1 MNRTHLS
8 EDQLIELSLAGTDAA
23 REPHLAECERCGSRV
38 AELTSMLNDVDVA
51 LTAEVDQ
58 AFPTERLARQ
68 HARILQQIELEGKPA
83 RVIAFP
89 AASAVPVR
97 LHRRPTRRW
106 VAAAGAIA
114 ASFVVGI
121 LTDHLTYDLPRSRP
135 VATTHLAVR
144 SVDQKAPVRTVAASL
159 SDDELLG
166 QIEAAVGSSGPAS
179 LRALDA
185 MTPRAWDDR

>member
-8 EDQLIELSLAGTDAA
+8 DARLIELTLAGGDCAS
-23 REPHLAECERCGSRV
+23 EPHLAECERCESR
-38 AELTSMLNDVDVA
+38 AATLIAMMD
-51 LTAEVDQ
+51 EVDASLASQ
-58 AFPTERLARQ
+58 VDEAFPPERLARQ
-68 HARILQQIELEGKPA
+68 QARILQQLEHEGRPA

-89 AASAVPVR
+89 AASAVPVP
-97 LHRRPTRRW
+97 LHRRTAPRW

-144 SVDQKAPVRTVAASL
+144 SVDQNAPVRTVAASL